1 MMDEM
6 IKAMAQAAPGP
17 RPLALHLAIQNLMFA
32 SSLCALPSLKNGS
45 LAWKDS
51 LSPRARSLREK
62 LQNVD
67 DDAFADALN
76 REIESR
82 VRRFAEGVNRFAEA
96 GRDAPMPALP
106 VCWREGT
113 TKLIHAAAADGAE
126 APPVILIPSLV
137 NRAYILD
144 LDPEHSLLRYLAGA
158 GHDTYMVD
166 WDAPGDAE
174 MSFAIDDYVDRLER
188 VRDHVAAQTG
198 AAPVIAGYCM
208 GGNLALALAH
218 RAPDRVHAMA
228 LLATPWDFHAMP
240 SGATAMLAAMLP
252 GLKQFIA
259 AAGNLPV
266 DVIQAMFSSRDPCAV
281 IRKFRTFASLKSD
294 SPDARAFIEL
304 EDWLNDGVALAG
316 PVAVECLEEWY
327 AENRPMKGT
336 WQSAG
341 VPVAPSML
349 DVPALVVVPDHDTIV
364 PPASAQPLA
373 EMLPR
378 ATLLAANAGHIG
390 MVAGS
395 KARGT
400 LYEPLRAWIAALQ

>member
-1 MMDEM
+1 MMDDM
-6 IKAMAQAAPGP
+6 IKAMAQTAPGP

-32 SSLCALPSLKNGS
+32 SLLGALPSLKNGS
-45 LAWKDS
+45 LVWKDS
-51 LSPRARSLREK
+51 LSPQARSLREK

-67 DDAFADALN
+67 ADAFSDALGK
-76 REIESR
+76 EIENR
-82 VRRFAEGVNRFAEA
+82 VRRFAEGVNRFAAA
-96 GRDAPMPALP
+96 GRGEALPALP
-106 VCWREGT
+106 VCWLEGT
-113 TKLIHAAAADGAE
+113 TKLIHAEAAPQENAA
-126 APPVILIPSLV
+126 PVILIPSLV

-158 GHDTYMVD
+158 GHDTYLID
-166 WDAPGDAE
+166 WDAPGDGE

-188 VRDHVAAQTG
+188 IRDHVAAQTG

-218 RAPDRVHAMA
+218 RAPDKIRGMA
-228 LLATPWDFHAMP
+228 LLATPWDFYAMP
-240 SGATAMLAAMLP
+240 PGATAMLAAMLP

-259 AAGNLPV
+259 AVGNLPV
-266 DVIQAMFSSRDPCAV
+266 DVIQAMFSSRDPCSV
-281 IRKFRTFASLKSD
+281 IRKFRSFATLNPD
-294 SPDARAFIEL
+294 SAEARAFIEL

-316 PVAVECLEEWY
+316 PVAVECLEDWY
-327 AENRPMKGT
+327 VENRPMKGT
-336 WQSAG
+336 WQSGGKA
-341 VPVAPSML
+341 VDPAAL
-349 DVPALVVVPDHDTIV
+349 EVPALVVVPDHDTIV

-395 KARGT
+395 RARAT
-400 LYEPLRAWIAALQ
+400 LYEPLSAWIAALQ